1 MSRLRSGSR
10 LAALAVLLVIAV
22 LAGAGPASAHATLT
36 GSDPGNG
43 DSLDAVPEQ
52 VTLEFSAPISE
63 PAYVIVTAP
72 DGSKVADGDASVD
85 GQTLEQ
91 GLQDGTDAEGEYTVA
106 YRAVSDDGHPL
117 TGQLSFQV
125 GDGPAAPDA
134 SSDAAAGS
142 DAGGSADDS
151 DDSDVTAEDEAAGAS
166 PDGPDDSG
174 GSGGD
179 SAWLRFGVPAAL
191 LLGAGG
197 LLLLARR
204 ERPVEQNG

>member
-1 MSRLRSGSR
+1 M
-10 LAALAVLLVIAV
+10 LAVLLVVAV
-22 LAGAGPASAHATLT
+22 LAGAGPAAAHATLT

-43 DSLDAVPEQ
+43 DSLDALPER

-72 DGSKVADGDASVD
+72 DGSKVADGDPAVN

-91 GLQDGTDAEGEYTVA
+91 GLQVGADAEGEYTVA
-106 YRAVSDDGHPL
+106 YRAVSEDGHPL

-125 GDGPAAPDA
+125 GEGPAAPDA
-134 SSDAAAGS
+134 SSDTATGSGTDGSSSESDGS
-142 DAGGSADDS
+142 DT
-151 DDSDVTAEDEAAGAS
+151 TAEQETVGAS
-166 PDGPDDSG
+166 SG
-174 GSGGD
+174 GSDGSDGD
-179 SAWLRFGVPAAL
+179 ASVWLRFGVPAAL

-204 ERPVEQNG
+204 QRPVGQDG